1 MTTPQAIQNR
11 PCSLLVIALASA
23 ALGAVDSPRSIK
35 ESEESFKSRGKDF
48 AIDVFSPEAEGRYP
62 AIIVVH
68 GHGGLGEGKRSI
80 CHEQARRLAREGY
93 VALVPHYFGRAVPE
107 KKDARK
113 NARSFAAWVRT
124 LSDAVSYAARRAD
137 VDAKRVGLLSFSLG
151 SYVSL
156 SLAARDRRISA
167 LVENYGG
174 LPQHEILDW
183 SRLPPVLILHGD
195 ADRIV
200 NVDEAHRLKQVLDEA
215 GVTYEIKIYEGAGH
229 GFRGEDFEDA
239 TSRMLTFFDRY
250 VKRGR

>member
-1 MTTPQAIQNR
+1 MASTRVRHKAG
-11 PCSLLVIALASA
+11 SLLVAIILAA
-23 ALGAVDSPRSIK
+23 ASLAGAGPQSSIK
-35 ESEESFKSRGKDF
+35 ESEDSFKSRGKDF
-48 AIDVFSPEAEGRYP
+48 AIDVFAPEAAGKYP

-124 LSDAVSYAARRAD
+124 LSDAVSFAARRAD
-137 VDAKRVGLLSFSLG
+137 VDATRVGILSFSLG

-174 LPQHEILDW
+174 LPQQEILDW

-200 NVDEAHRLKQVLDEA
+200 NVGEAHRLKQVLVEA
-215 GVTYEIKIYEGAGH
+215 GVTCEAKIYRGAGH

-239 TSRMLTFFDRY
+239 TSRMLAFFGMY
-250 VKRGR
+250 VK